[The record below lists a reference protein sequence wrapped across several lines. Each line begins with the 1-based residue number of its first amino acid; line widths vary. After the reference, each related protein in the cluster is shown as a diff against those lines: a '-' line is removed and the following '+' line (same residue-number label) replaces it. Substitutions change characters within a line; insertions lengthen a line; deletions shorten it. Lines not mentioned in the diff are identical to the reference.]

1 MASRRRLS
9 KDPQDYNLR
18 KAGCT
23 KGRSLILADF
33 WRKNARQFKSW
44 HPLREDTI
52 LREGIALIRM
62 ATSQTTEMQ
71 VEGEINVDEAV
82 KEILAEVEAEEQ
94 DPIEG
99 MGNAQI
105 AEIYHRMKPE
115 DQRLFRQFK
124 RFHKQYYETH
134 GHDAPS
140 HQLTRGIIQQM
151 FPGLPSA
158 DADTI
163 AKARAELLATERL
176 KELCKQLGL
185 AVPTQPQM
193 YPSPPEAPEYPPPP
207 QPPGFLSRQD
217 KERMAAQQQ
226 PLAEAEEIEAKP
238 DVKPRRLATSY
249 LGPPGLL
256 RMIGS
261 GDEDHII
268 TRVVPGTDPMQDFED
283 DDPTQTIIIDHDTD
297 ASSDV
302 DDFSEVSMASAG
314 GIRKQE
320 FQGLLSDIAA
330 QHQRMAASLDALASR
345 VEDMSVEQVEEVAV
359 RVASET
365 GHVRGME
372 EITGVFDKGE
382 VVLILACGV
391 RKYQEYQA
399 LKGKQEDKDII
410 SYRQLQK
417 KFGTNKRTLMEVIQG
432 YKYRYPG
439 GVSTKVP
446 FVPTKPEEGEEA
458 PTTSETAPTSDP
470 TTT

>member
-1 MASRRRLS
+1 
-9 KDPQDYNLR
+9 
-18 KAGCT
+18 
-23 KGRSLILADF
+23 
-33 WRKNARQFKSW
+33 
-44 HPLREDTI
+44 
-52 LREGIALIRM
+52 M
-62 ATSQTTEMQ
+62 ATSQTTDMQ
-71 VEGEINVDEAV
+71 VEGEVSMDEAV
-82 KEILAEVEAEEQ
+82 KEMLAAEVEAEEQ

-105 AEIYHRMKPE
+105 AEVYYRMNPE
-115 DQRLFRQFK
+115 DRRLFRQFK
-124 RFHKQYYETH
+124 RFHKLYYETH
-134 GHDAPS
+134 GHDAPT
-140 HQLTRGIIQQM
+140 HQLTRGIVQQM

-158 DADTI
+158 DADII
-163 AKARAELLATERL
+163 ADARKEILAAERL
-176 KELCKQLGL
+176 RELCKQLGL
-185 AVPTQPQM
+185 AVPTQRQT

-207 QPPGFLSRQD
+207 QPPRFLSRQD
-217 KERMAAQQQ
+217 KERAAQQQ
-226 PLAEAEEIEAKP
+226 PLAEAEEAEVKP
-238 DVKPRRLATSY
+238 DIKPRRLATSY

-268 TRVVPGTDPMQDFED
+268 TRVVPGTDPLQDFED
-283 DDPTQTIIIDHDTD
+283 DDPSQTIIIDHDTD

-302 DDFSEVSMASAG
+302 DDLSEVSMASAG
-314 GIRKQE
+314 GIGKQE

-345 VEDMSVEQVEEVAV
+345 VEDMSVEQVEEAAV

-365 GHVRGME
+365 GHVRGLE

-382 VVLILACGV
+382 VALILACGV

-399 LKGKQEDKDII
+399 LKGKREDKDII

-439 GVSTKVP
+439 GVSTKVL
-446 FVPTKPEEGEEA
+446 FVMTKPEEEEETPTTSSA
-458 PTTSETAPTSDP
+458 PTASETAPTSDP

>member
-1 MASRRRLS
+1 M
-9 KDPQDYNLR
+9 
-18 KAGCT
+18 
-23 KGRSLILADF
+23 
-33 WRKNARQFKSW
+33 
-44 HPLREDTI
+44 
-52 LREGIALIRM
+52 
-62 ATSQTTEMQ
+62 
-71 VEGEINVDEAV
+71 
-82 KEILAEVEAEEQ
+82 
-94 DPIEG
+94 EG

-140 HQLTRGIIQQM
+140 HQLTRGIVQQM

-163 AKARAELLATERL
+163 AKARAKLLAAERL

-185 AVPTQPQM
+185 AVPTQLQT
-193 YPSPPEAPEYPPPP
+193 YPPPPEAPEYPPPP
-207 QPPGFLSRQD
+207 QPPRFLSRQD
-217 KERMAAQQQ
+217 KERAAQQQ
-226 PLAEAEEIEAKP
+226 SVEEAEVKP
-238 DVKPRRLATSY
+238 DIKPRRLATSY

-283 DDPTQTIIIDHDTD
+283 DDPSQFIVIDHDTD

-302 DDFSEVSMASAG
+302 DDLSEVSMASAG
-314 GIRKQE
+314 GIGKQE
-320 FQGLLSDIAA
+320 FQGLLSDIAV

-345 VEDMSVEQVEEVAV
+345 VEDMSVEQVEEAAV
-359 RVASET
+359 RVSSET
-365 GHVRGME
+365 GHVRGLE

-382 VVLILACGV
+382 VALILACGV
-391 RKYQEYQA
+391 RKYQEYQV
-399 LKGKQEDKDII
+399 LKGKREEKDII

-439 GVSTKVP
+439 GVSTKVS
-446 FVPTKPEEGEEA
+446 FVPKPEEEEA
-458 PTTSETAPTSDP
+458 PTTSSVPTASEAATADDP

>member
-1 MASRRRLS
+1 MV
-9 KDPQDYNLR
+9 
-18 KAGCT
+18 
-23 KGRSLILADF
+23 
-33 WRKNARQFKSW
+33 
-44 HPLREDTI
+44 
-52 LREGIALIRM
+52 
-62 ATSQTTEMQ
+62 TSQATEMQ
-71 VEGEINVDEAV
+71 IEGEVDVDEAV

-99 MGNAQI
+99 MANAQV

-115 DQRLFRQFK
+115 DQHLFRQFK

-140 HQLTRGIIQQM
+140 HQLTRGIVQQM

-163 AKARAELLATERL
+163 AKARAELLAAEQL

-185 AVPTQPQM
+185 AVPTQLQE
-193 YPSPPEAPEYPPPP
+193 YPPPPEVPEYPPPP
-207 QPPGFLSRQD
+207 QPPRFLSRQD
-217 KERMAAQQQ
+217 KEQMAAQQQ
-226 PLAEAEEIEAKP
+226 PLAEAEEVEAKP

-256 RMIGS
+256 QMVGS
-261 GDEDHII
+261 GNEDHII
-268 TRVVPGTDPMQDFED
+268 TRVVLGTDPMQDFDD
-283 DDPTQTIIIDHDTD
+283 DDPSQTIVIDHDTD
-297 ASSDV
+297 TSSDV
-302 DDFSEVSMASAG
+302 DDLSEVSMASAG
-314 GIRKQE
+314 GIGKQE

-330 QHQRMAASLDALASR
+330 QHQQMAASLDALASR
-345 VEDMSVEQVEEVAV
+345 VEDMLVEQVKEAAV
-359 RVASET
+359 RVVSET
-365 GHVRGME
+365 GHVRGTE

-382 VVLILACGV
+382 VALILVCGV

-399 LKGKQEDKDII
+399 LKGKREDKDII

-417 KFGTNKRTLMEVIQG
+417 KFGTKKRMLMEVIQG
-432 YKYRYPG
+432 YKYRYPS

-446 FVPTKPEEGEEA
+446 FAPTKTKEGEEA

>member
-1 MASRRRLS
+1 MV
-9 KDPQDYNLR
+9 
-18 KAGCT
+18 
-23 KGRSLILADF
+23 
-33 WRKNARQFKSW
+33 
-44 HPLREDTI
+44 
-52 LREGIALIRM
+52 
-62 ATSQTTEMQ
+62 TSQPTEIQ
-71 VEGEINVDEAV
+71 AEGEIDVNEAV
-82 KEILAEVEAEEQ
+82 KEILAEMEAEEQ
-94 DPIEG
+94 DPLEG

-105 AEIYHRMKPE
+105 AEIYHRMTPE

-124 RFHKQYYETH
+124 KFHKQYYETH

-140 HQLTRGIIQQM
+140 HQLTRGIVQQM

-163 AKARAELLATERL
+163 AKARAELLAAERL

-185 AVPTQPQM
+185 AVPTQLQQ
-193 YPSPPEAPEYPPPP
+193 YPPPPEAPEYPPPP
-207 QPPGFLSRQD
+207 QPPRFLSRQD
-217 KERMAAQQQ
+217 KERATQQQ
-226 PLAEAEEIEAKP
+226 SLEETETKP

-261 GDEDHII
+261 GNEDHII

-283 DDPTQTIIIDHDTD
+283 DDPSQFIVIDHDTD

-302 DDFSEVSMASAG
+302 DDLSEVSMASAS
-314 GIRKQE
+314 GIGKQE
-320 FQGLLSDIAA
+320 FQGLLSDIAV
-330 QHQRMAASLDALASR
+330 QHQQMAASLDALASR
-345 VEDMSVEQVEEVAV
+345 VKDMSVEQVEEAAV
-359 RVASET
+359 RVVSET
-365 GHVRGME
+365 GHVRGLE

-382 VVLILACGV
+382 VALILACGV
-391 RKYQEYQA
+391 RRYQEYQA
-399 LKGKQEDKDII
+399 LKGKREDKDII

-417 KFGTNKRTLMEVIQG
+417 KFGTNKRTLMEVVQG

-458 PTTSETAPTSDP
+458 PTTSETAPASDP

>member
-1 MASRRRLS
+1 
-9 KDPQDYNLR
+9 
-18 KAGCT
+18 
-23 KGRSLILADF
+23 
-33 WRKNARQFKSW
+33 
-44 HPLREDTI
+44 
-52 LREGIALIRM
+52 M
-62 ATSQTTEMQ
+62 ATRQPAMQ
-71 VEGEINVDEAV
+71 ADIEEAV
-82 KEILAEVEAEEQ
+82 REMLAAEEEAEVQ
-94 DPIEG
+94 DPFEG

-105 AEIYHRMKPE
+105 AEIYHRMTPE

-140 HQLTRGIIQQM
+140 HQLTHGIVQQM

-158 DADTI
+158 DANTI
-163 AKARAELLATERL
+163 AKARAELLAAECL

-185 AVPTQPQM
+185 AVPTQLQEYSP
-193 YPSPPEAPEYPPPP
+193 PPEAPEYPPPP
-207 QPPGFLSRQD
+207 QPPRFLSRQD

-226 PLAEAEEIEAKP
+226 PLAEAEEVEAKP

-256 RMIGS
+256 RMLGS
-261 GDEDHII
+261 GNEDHII
-268 TRVVPGTDPMQDFED
+268 TRVVPGTDPMQEFDD
-283 DDPTQTIIIDHDTD
+283 DDPAQTIIIDHDTD

-302 DDFSEVSMASAG
+302 DDLSEVSMASAG
-314 GIRKQE
+314 GIGKQE
-320 FQGLLSDIAA
+320 FQALLSDIAV

-359 RVASET
+359 RVSSET
-365 GHVRGME
+365 GRVRGLD
-372 EITGVFDKGE
+372 EITAVFDKGE
-382 VVLILACGV
+382 VALILACGV
-391 RKYQEYQA
+391 HKYQEYQA
-399 LKGKQEDKDII
+399 LKGKQEDKDVI

-446 FVPTKPEEGEEA
+446 YVPTKPEEGEEA
-458 PTTSETAPTSDP
+458 PTMSETAPASDL

>member
-1 MASRRRLS
+1 
-9 KDPQDYNLR
+9 
-18 KAGCT
+18 
-23 KGRSLILADF
+23 
-33 WRKNARQFKSW
+33 
-44 HPLREDTI
+44 
-52 LREGIALIRM
+52 M
-62 ATSQTTEMQ
+62 ATSQPTEIQ
-71 VEGEINVDEAV
+71 AEGEIDVNEAV
-82 KEILAEVEAEEQ
+82 KEILAEMEAEEQ
-94 DPIEG
+94 DPLEG

-105 AEIYHRMKPE
+105 AEIYHRMTPE

-140 HQLTRGIIQQM
+140 HQLTRGIVQQM

-163 AKARAELLATERL
+163 AKARAELLAAERL

-185 AVPTQPQM
+185 AVPTQLQQ
-193 YPSPPEAPEYPPPP
+193 YPPPPEAPEYPPPP
-207 QPPGFLSRQD
+207 QPPRFLSRQD
-217 KERMAAQQQ
+217 KERMAAQQ
-226 PLAEAEEIEAKP
+226 PAVEAEEAETKP

-283 DDPTQTIIIDHDTD
+283 DDPSQFIVIDDDTD

-302 DDFSEVSMASAG
+302 DDLSEVSMASAG
-314 GIRKQE
+314 GIGKQE

-345 VEDMSVEQVEEVAV
+345 VEDMSVEQVEEAAV
-359 RVASET
+359 RVVSET
-365 GHVRGME
+365 GHVRGLE

-382 VVLILACGV
+382 VALILACGV
-391 RKYQEYQA
+391 RRYQEYQA
-399 LKGKQEDKDII
+399 LKGKREDKDII

-417 KFGTNKRTLMEVIQG
+417 KFGTNKRTLMEVVQG

-458 PTTSETAPTSDP
+458 PATSETATTSDP

>member
-1 MASRRRLS
+1 
-9 KDPQDYNLR
+9 
-18 KAGCT
+18 
-23 KGRSLILADF
+23 
-33 WRKNARQFKSW
+33 
-44 HPLREDTI
+44 
-52 LREGIALIRM
+52 M
-62 ATSQTTEMQ
+62 ATSQATEMQ
-71 VEGEINVDEAV
+71 AEGEINVDEAV
-82 KEILAEVEAEEQ
+82 KEILAEMEAEEQ
-94 DPIEG
+94 DPLEG
-99 MGNAQI
+99 LGNTQI
-105 AEIYHRMKPE
+105 AEIYHRMTPE

-124 RFHKQYYETH
+124 KFHKQYYETH
-134 GHDAPS
+134 RHDAPS

-163 AKARAELLATERL
+163 AKARAELLAAERL

-185 AVPTQPQM
+185 AVPTQLQE
-193 YPSPPEAPEYPPPP
+193 YPPRPEAPEYPPPP
-207 QPPGFLSRQD
+207 QPPRFLSRQD
-217 KERMAAQQQ
+217 KERAAQQ
-226 PLAEAEEIEAKP
+226 PSVEEAEVKP

-283 DDPTQTIIIDHDTD
+283 DDPSQFIVIDHDTD

-302 DDFSEVSMASAG
+302 DDLSEVSMASAG
-314 GIRKQE
+314 GIGKQE

-345 VEDMSVEQVEEVAV
+345 VEDMLVEQVEEAAV
-359 RVASET
+359 RVVSES
-365 GHVRGME
+365 GHVRGLE
-372 EITGVFDKGE
+372 EITRVFDKGE

-391 RKYQEYQA
+391 RRYQEYQA
-399 LKGKQEDKDII
+399 LKGKREDKDII

-417 KFGTNKRTLMEVIQG
+417 KFGTNKRTLMEVVQG

-439 GVSTKVP
+439 RGINKSTIHANQARGGRRGSNYK
-446 FVPTKPEEGEEA
+446 
-458 PTTSETAPTSDP
+458 
-470 TTT
+470 

>member
-1 MASRRRLS
+1 
-9 KDPQDYNLR
+9 
-18 KAGCT
+18 
-23 KGRSLILADF
+23 
-33 WRKNARQFKSW
+33 
-44 HPLREDTI
+44 
-52 LREGIALIRM
+52 M
-62 ATSQTTEMQ
+62 ATSQTTKMQ
-71 VEGEINVDEAV
+71 AEGEVSVDEAV
-82 KEILAEVEAEEQ
+82 KEILAEMEAEEQ

-105 AEIYHRMKPE
+105 AEIYHRMKLE

-134 GHDAPS
+134 GHNAPS
-140 HQLTRGIIQQM
+140 HQLTRGIVQQM
-151 FPGLPSA
+151 FPGLPST

-163 AKARAELLATERL
+163 AKARVELLAAERL

-185 AVPTQPQM
+185 AVPTQLQT
-193 YPSPPEAPEYPPPP
+193 YPPPPEAPEYPPPP
-207 QPPGFLSRQD
+207 QPPRFLSRQD

-226 PLAEAEEIEAKP
+226 LSAEAEEVEAKP

-261 GDEDHII
+261 SDEDHII

-283 DDPTQTIIIDHDTD
+283 DDPSQIIVIDHDTD

-302 DDFSEVSMASAG
+302 DDLSEVSMASAG
-314 GIRKQE
+314 GIGKQE
-320 FQGLLSDIAA
+320 FQGLLSDIAM

-345 VEDMSVEQVEEVAV
+345 VKDMSVEQVEEVAV
-359 RVASET
+359 RVVLES
-365 GHVRGME
+365 GHVRGLE

-382 VVLILACGV
+382 VALILACGV
-391 RKYQEYQA
+391 CKYQEYQV
-399 LKGKQEDKDII
+399 LKGKREDKDII

-458 PTTSETAPTSDP
+458 PTTSEAATASDP